1 MENIKNIIK
10 RLNARRDYL
19 KWKLEVIPLSIEE
32 TDAIKNEVKGIEYSI
47 AIATMEIGK
56 SLIDEA
62 QDMLNKLGV
71 KENVK

>member
-1 MENIKNIIK
+1 MESVKSIIK